1 MLPSIRLRISVVC
14 ALAWVVA
21 VPLAQTR
28 QPFSRIAVTVTPD
41 RPDWTYQPGDPVTF
55 RIDVVRDGH
64 QVAGTKVQYGV
75 GPEMLP
81 PVTEASAVVGATP
94 TDRGR
99 AAR

>member
-41 RPDWTYQPGDPVTF
+41 RPDWTYQPGEPVTF

-64 QVAGTKVQYGV
+64 QVAGDEG
-75 GPEMLP
+75 
-81 PVTEASAVVGATP
+81 AVWRGTGDAAAG
-94 TDRGR
+94 DRDDRHRR
-99 AAR
+99 AQRR